1 MENESLLDAVW
12 TDTVYQ
18 TKVTRQCLTVR
29 LAIVESSR
37 RLTIEFSLS
46 LQIEFFFKEIFH
58 FFGRESLLKP
68 ADQSLIFFDAPAI
81 VEFAPSISRPRIHG
95 MLFVEFQIHLKS
107 NSSWTRKFGV
117 KFDLM
122 LLKVRAHF
130 EKDWKSFDKLLFILL
145 VSR

>member
-18 TKVTRQCLTVR
+18 TKVTRQYLTVR

-68 ADQSLIFFDAPAI
+68 ADQSLIFLMRQ
-81 VEFAPSISRPRIHG
+81 PSSNLRRRFHG
-95 MLFVEFQIHLKS
+95 QEYTACFSL
-107 NSSWTRKFGV
+107 NSKFT
-117 KFDLM
+117 
-122 LLKVRAHF
+122 
-130 EKDWKSFDKLLFILL
+130 
-145 VSR
+145 